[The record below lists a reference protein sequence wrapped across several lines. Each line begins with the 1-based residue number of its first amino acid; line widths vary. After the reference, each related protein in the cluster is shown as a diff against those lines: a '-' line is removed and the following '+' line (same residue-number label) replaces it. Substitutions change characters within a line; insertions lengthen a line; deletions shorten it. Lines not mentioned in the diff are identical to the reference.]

1 MRVTVRSCVRACVRA
16 CVRVCLREFMR
27 RSSFLPSVC
36 AKRTLSRTKLK
47 PLQTKPYKRVR
58 TFFFSLSLMS
68 AQTYKETFEKAQ
80 NNESQM
86 VINTLMEG
94 EQKANRLIETVSK
107 FLVK

>member
-1 MRVTVRSCVRACVRA
+1 
-16 CVRVCLREFMR
+16 
-27 RSSFLPSVC
+27 
-36 AKRTLSRTKLK
+36 
-47 PLQTKPYKRVR
+47 
-58 TFFFSLSLMS
+58 MS